1 MQPNGPG
8 SEFKGKD
15 NGGEREDIR
24 GNKEGR
30 ETVQNKSS
38 SNH

>member
-1 MQPNGPG
+1 MQPNRPG

-24 GNKEGR
+24 AEQRRKR
-30 ETVQNKSS
+30 DSTK
-38 SNH
+38 